1 MIDTSSLPHAP
12 GCYLFSDDAGTLIYV
27 GKAKDIKKR
36 VSSYFSKKDH
46 DTKTQALV
54 AAIASVD
61 VMVTNTETE
70 AFLLENNLIKK
81 HQPRYNIDLKD
92 AKRFAYIELTK
103 EPFPRIGIARRTA
116 KGEAQYFG
124 PFVSAAQ
131 RDDVLRVIK
140 RVFSL
145 RSCKKMPKRAC
156 LRYHMGSCSAPCI
169 GAIGKD
175 EYARSVDRAAALLK
189 GKSTELLASL
199 KSEMAEQSARREY
212 EKALVLRDQIRAI
225 GRLAERQHVER
236 LKDTDQDVIAYAV
249 AGDAVYI
256 MVFSVEKGMLSDKQE
271 YSFDNRE
278 DFFEEFLVQ
287 YYADRVPPAE
297 LILPG
302 EVDGAL
308 AGYLSERKGK
318 TVSVIVPKIGDKKKL
333 LDLVEKNIEY
343 AFLKNDLK
351 VADLQASLDLPDPP
365 QVIECFDISH
375 ISGTSMVGSM
385 VQFVNGLPEKNNYR
399 RFKIRTVEGID
410 DVASIAEIVGRRY
423 RRLVE
428 EGSDL
433 PDLIVIDGGKG
444 QLASAVDVLKKT
456 GLSVPVI
463 ALAKREEEV
472 FVPGEVLSRRLDPHG
487 MALRYLQEIRD
498 EAHRFAITYHRL
510 LREKGMT
517 RTGRAKK

>member
-1 MIDTSSLPHAP
+1 
-12 GCYLFSDDAGTLIYV
+12 
-27 GKAKDIKKR
+27 
-36 VSSYFSKKDH
+36 
-46 DTKTQALV
+46 
-54 AAIASVD
+54 
-61 VMVTNTETE
+61 
-70 AFLLENNLIKK
+70 
-81 HQPRYNIDLKD
+81 
-92 AKRFAYIELTK
+92 
-103 EPFPRIGIARRTA
+103 
-116 KGEAQYFG
+116 
-124 PFVSAAQ
+124 
-131 RDDVLRVIK
+131 
-140 RVFSL
+140 
-145 RSCKKMPKRAC
+145 
-156 LRYHMGSCSAPCI
+156 
-169 GAIGKD
+169 
-175 EYARSVDRAAALLK
+175 
-189 GKSTELLASL
+189 
-199 KSEMAEQSARREY
+199 
-212 EKALVLRDQIRAI
+212 
-225 GRLAERQHVER
+225 
-236 LKDTDQDVIAYAV
+236 
-249 AGDAVYI
+249 
-256 MVFSVEKGMLSDKQE
+256 
-271 YSFDNRE
+271 
-278 DFFEEFLVQ
+278 
-287 YYADRVPPAE
+287 
-297 LILPG
+297 
-302 EVDGAL
+302 
-308 AGYLSERKGK
+308 
-318 TVSVIVPKIGDKKKL
+318 VPKIGDKKKL
-333 LDLVEKNIEY
+333 LNLVEKNIEY

-444 QLASAVDVLKKT
+444 QLASVVDVLRKT